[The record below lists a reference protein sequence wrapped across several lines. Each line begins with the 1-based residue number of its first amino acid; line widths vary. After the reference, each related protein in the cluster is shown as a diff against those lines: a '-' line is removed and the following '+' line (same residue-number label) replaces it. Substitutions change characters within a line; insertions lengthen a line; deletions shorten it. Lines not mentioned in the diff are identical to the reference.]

1 MVMDSSRK
9 LSIAVLPI
17 ALLMAPGIG
26 LARAKPLEVRWNELA
41 PMVTGHSVTLTL
53 TDGMQVKGQVLTV
66 REDAL
71 LLNVSTPV
79 KGYEKGNG
87 SVPRGSVVSID
98 VKRERGIGG
107 RALGTVVGA
116 LGGMGFGVW
125 VDARNNVLR
134 STVGED
140 VGAFIGIAAGGAVA
154 GYFAGAAIDYKV
166 THIRVVP

>member
-1 MVMDSSRK
+1 MINASRK
-9 LSIAVLPI
+9 LSAVLPI
-17 ALLMAPGIG
+17 ALLMVPGIG

-41 PMVTGHSVTLTL
+41 PMVTGHVVTLTL
-53 TDGMQVKGQVLTV
+53 TDGMQVKGQAVAV

-71 LLNVSTPV
+71 LLNVSSPV
-79 KGYEKGNG
+79 PGYEKGNG

-116 LGGMGFGVW
+116 LGGMGLGAW

-134 STVGED
+134 HTVGED
-140 VGAFIGIAAGGAVA
+140 AGTFIGIAAGGAMA
-154 GYFAGAAIDYKV
+154 GYFAGRAIDNKV

>member
-1 MVMDSSRK
+1 MIYPSRK
-9 LSIAVLPI
+9 LSAVLPI

-41 PMVTGHSVTLTL
+41 PMVTGHSVTLML
-53 TDGMQVKGQVLTV
+53 TDGMRVKGQAVAV

-71 LLNVSTPV
+71 LLNVSSPV
-79 KGYEKGNG
+79 PGYEKGNG

-116 LGGMGFGVW
+116 LGGMGIGVW

-134 STVGED
+134 HTVGED
-140 VGAFIGIAAGGAVA
+140 VGTFIGIAAGGAAA
-154 GYFAGAAIDYKV
+154 GYFAGVAIDNKV